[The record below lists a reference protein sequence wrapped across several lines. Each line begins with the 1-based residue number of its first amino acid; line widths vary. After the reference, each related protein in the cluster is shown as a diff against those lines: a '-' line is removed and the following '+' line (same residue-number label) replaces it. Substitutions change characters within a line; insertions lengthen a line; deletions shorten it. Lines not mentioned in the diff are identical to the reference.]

1 MKKAL
6 AATAFSAFVAAGF
19 IQQAGVVPVTA
30 LGNASV
36 AAIEATLDLV
46 VGEAL
51 ACPGN
56 GNGNGNRNSSKG
68 RGRR

>member
-6 AATAFSAFVAAGF
+6 AATAFGAFVVGGF
-19 IQQAGVVPVTA
+19 LQQSGVVPVTA
-30 LGNASV
+30 LGNASAV
-36 AAIEATLDLV
+36 AIEANLDLV